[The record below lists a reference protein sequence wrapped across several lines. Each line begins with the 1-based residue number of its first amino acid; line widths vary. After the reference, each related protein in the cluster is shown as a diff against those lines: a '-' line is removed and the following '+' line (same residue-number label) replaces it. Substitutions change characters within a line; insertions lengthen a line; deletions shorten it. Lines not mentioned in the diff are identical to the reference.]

1 MVKSADRILQV
12 LEFIVKNIN
21 GVSHKELS
29 TSLGIPKSSLSA
41 LLANLV
47 DREYLSFNDRDKRYR
62 LGPTILSIA
71 GQYLSSL
78 DIVQI
83 GQPIVRSVMME
94 TDESTEMAIRREE
107 RIQIICKEDCSR
119 PIQRVIR
126 LGDTAPIY
134 ATAAG
139 KAILAY
145 LSDDEIDYF
154 FSTVKMKKITK
165 KTITDKKVLKQQIKE
180 IRAGKLAYSYEELN
194 EGLIAMAAPV
204 FDLHGNV
211 AASIVVPIPSI
222 RFTSK
227 KEKIVERVLRKASVD
242 LCHQLGFDWDTK
254 ARVFK

>member
-1 MVKSADRILQV
+1 MVKSADRIFQV

-47 DREYLSFNDRDKRYR
+47 DREYLSFNHIDKRYR

-94 TDESTEMAIRREE
+94 TDESTEMAIRREDK
-107 RIQIICKEDCSR
+107 IQIICKEDCSR

-145 LSDDEIDYF
+145 LSIDEIEDF
-154 FSTVKMKKITK
+154 FSTVKMKKITN
-165 KTITDKKVLKQQIKE
+165 KTITDKKVLKRQIDD
-180 IRAGKLAYSYEELN
+180 IRAGKLAYSYEELD
-194 EGLIAMAAPV
+194 EGLIAMSAPI

-211 AASIVVPIPSI
+211 VSSIVVPIPSI

-227 KEKIVERVLRKASVD
+227 KEKKVERVLRKASVE
-242 LCHQLGFDWDTK
+242 LSHKLGFDWNTK

>member
-12 LEFIVKNIN
+12 LEFIVKNMD

-29 TSLGIPKSSLSA
+29 AGLSIPKSSLSA

-47 DREYLSFNDRDKRYR
+47 DREYLSFSEMDKRYR

-94 TDESTEMAIRREE
+94 TDESTEMAIRRED

-119 PIQRVIR
+119 PIQRVIK

-145 LSDDEIDYF
+145 LSDDEIDHF

-165 KTITDKKVLKQQIKE
+165 KTITDKKVLRQQMKD

-194 EGLIAMAAPV
+194 EGLVAMAAPV
-204 FDLHGNV
+204 FDLHGNA

-227 KEKIVERVLRKASVD
+227 KEKIVDRVLRKASLD
-242 LCHQLGFDWDTK
+242 LCHQLGFDWDTR
-254 ARVFK
+254 AGVFK